1 MPKTPLVC
9 FRCERNP
16 CICRVVNCVRCGK
29 TLLLAR
35 SIKKGYKQTRQGCLC
50 DECYS
55 EAITTRVLEFGCAA
69 EHYGGYG
76 NVQTAID
83 IFNLADRL
91 WNELVEIERYHRME
105 FRRLTSDATL
115 EAKLKAKDD
124 EIRALNA
131 RIKQEKVQQR
141 KKSITVDPALSE
153 KMRLLR
159 EERKS
164 IYDGLRLAVWR

>member
-1 MPKTPLVC
+1 MTK
-9 FRCERNP
+9 RRSQ
-16 CICRVVNCVRCGK
+16 
-29 TLLLAR
+29 TLSRHRPA
-35 SIKKGYKQTRQGCLC
+35 SK
-50 DECYS
+50 
-55 EAITTRVLEFGCAA
+55 
-69 EHYGGYG
+69 
-76 NVQTAID
+76 
-83 IFNLADRL
+83 FNKL
-91 WNELVEIERYHRME
+91 
-105 FRRLTSDATL
+105 L